1 MGKKEA
7 AAQLQ
12 QREMDVLRKYV
23 KANKSALPDQ
33 IVFAGS
39 SLMEMFPIEKMQQNL
54 ELKQKIYNRGVSG
67 TTTQFLLQHID
78 ELVLDLQPAKIFI
91 NIGSNDIDFGI
102 SEKTF
107 ISNYASILQT
117 FQQKPPQ
124 TTVYT
129 MAYYPMNPTIQ
140 AAKNNNQNSARSN
153 ERLAQAS
160 QQVAQLADKFG
171 YEFINVNDGLAD
183 ENGDL
188 LPKLTF
194 DGVHMF
200 PAGYEIVLKNMYRYL

>member
-1 MGKKEA
+1 MG
-7 AAQLQ
+7 
-12 QREMDVLRKYV
+12 
-23 KANKSALPDQ
+23 
-33 IVFAGS
+33 
-39 SLMEMFPIEKMQQNL
+39 
-54 ELKQKIYNRGVSG
+54 
-67 TTTQFLLQHID
+67 

-107 ISNYASILQT
+107 IGNYERILQT
-117 FQQKPPQ
+117 FQQKLPQ
-124 TTVYT
+124 TTVYI
-129 MAYYPMNPTIQ
+129 MAHYPMNPTIQ
-140 AAKNNNQNSARSN
+140 AAKSNNQNSARSN

-171 YEFINVNDGLAD
+171 YEFINVNAGLAD

-200 PAGYEIVLKNMYRYL
+200 SDGYKIVLKNMYQYL